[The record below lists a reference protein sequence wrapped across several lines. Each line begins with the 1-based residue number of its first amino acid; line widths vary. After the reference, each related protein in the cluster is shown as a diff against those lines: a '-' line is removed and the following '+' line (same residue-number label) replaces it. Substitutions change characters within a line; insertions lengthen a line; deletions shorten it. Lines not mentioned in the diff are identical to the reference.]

1 MLLFLLCFCFYFYF
15 LSPLSSSL
23 IFSSLFVCWCL
34 THWPHKV
41 GTQRTERRLTK
52 KCSHKLM
59 PTYLMHPSVFNSTTT
74 SLKTSEL
81 ERSRCIL
88 IHFLLTLFCKK
99 KKQKNLIQV
108 NCLIFSSPKQSFE
121 RITAL
126 TLPAAAVPL
135 ATAITVTLI
144 IHTKHKPH

>member
-99 KKQKNLIQV
+99 KKKTKKFNPSKLPHFQQSKTIFWKN
-108 NCLIFSSPKQSFE
+108 NSTNTSSCSS
-121 RITAL
+121 
-126 TLPAAAVPL
+126 
-135 ATAITVTLI
+135 AISNGDNRYPY
-144 IHTKHKPH
+144 HTH